1 MHNRKTSFEIC
12 DTKIYAAVVTLS
24 AQDNVKLLDKLKFGF
39 RRTINW
45 NLLIQNN
52 NKSAKSIFRLLNWS
66 KYSRS
71 K

>member
-1 MHNRKTSFEIC
+1 MYNRKTSFEIC

-52 NKSAKSIFRLLNWS
+52 NKSAKSTFRLLNWS